1 MKRFIIIII
10 FINVLFG
17 CSSKEDAETKQY
29 IFYSSPSFY
38 RGFKIELDNT
48 TKKVSVIIPYE
59 YSLADSISPKT
70 WKFIDSTDLASIKKF
85 LPKESKF
92 ETKPTELQFEELK
105 NELQKLSK
113 IESDKMRPE
122 DGISI
127 CVETKSFKN
136 KISKSI
142 FYSSN
147 ELTERGKSITNIYNI
162 TSSVFNE
169 NTKVE
174 DAIENSQRYF
184 NGPILVVK
192 STNPLYVKFLDDDCD
207 KLEYEIG
214 KLPFSKTIFVDL
226 TNFHKNKDEC
236 LEKTIRKKYSK
247 IKWILKANENYGFA
261 E

>member
-1 MKRFIIIII
+1 MKRFIILIVL
-10 FINVLFG
+10 FNVIFG
-17 CSSKEDAETKQY
+17 CSSNENSDTQQY
-29 IFYSSPSFY
+29 IFYSYPSFY
-38 RGFKIELDNT
+38 YGFKIELDNNA
-48 TKKVSVIIPYE
+48 KKVSVLIPYE

-92 ETKPTELQFEELK
+92 ETKPTALQFENLK

-113 IESDKMRPE
+113 VESHKMPPE
-122 DGISI
+122 DGIAI
-127 CVETKSFKN
+127 FLETKSIKN
-136 KISKSI
+136 KISKSK
-142 FYSSN
+142 FYSPHETSQ
-147 ELTERGKSITNIYNI
+147 LGRTITNIYNI
-162 TSSVFNE
+162 TSSIYKD
-169 NTKVE
+169 NTKIE

-184 NGPILVVK
+184 NAPTLVVK

-207 KLEYEIG
+207 ILENEIG

-226 TNFHKNKDEC
+226 TNFHKDKDKC
-236 LEKTIRKKYSK
+236 LEKIIRKKYSK

>member
-10 FINVLFG
+10 SINLLFG
-17 CSSKEDAETKQY
+17 CSSKEDTEAKQF
-29 IFYSSPSFY
+29 IFYSYPSFY
-38 RGFKIELDNT
+38 SGLKIELDNS
-48 TKKVSVIIPYE
+48 TKKVTVLIPYE
-59 YSLADSISPKT
+59 YSLANSISPKT

-105 NELQKLSK
+105 NALQKLSK
-113 IESDKMRPE
+113 IESHKMPPE
-122 DGISI
+122 DGITI
-127 CVETKSFKN
+127 CLETKSAAN
-136 KISKSI
+136 KISKKI
-142 FYSSN
+142 FYSPN
-147 ELTERGKSITNIYNI
+147 EITELGKIITNIYNI
-162 TSSVFNE
+162 TLSIYNE

-174 DAIENSQRYF
+174 NAIENSQRYF
-184 NGPILVVK
+184 NNPILVVK

-207 KLEYEIG
+207 KLEYEID

-226 TNFHKNKDEC
+226 TNFHKNKNEC

-247 IKWILKANENYGFA
+247 IKWILKANENYDFI

>member
-17 CSSKEDAETKQY
+17 CSSKEDSEAKRF
-29 IFYSSPSFY
+29 IFYSYPSFY
-38 RGFKIELDNT
+38 SGLKVELNNN
-48 TKKVSVIIPYE
+48 TKKVTVSIPYE

-70 WKFIDSTDLASIKKF
+70 WKFIDSTDLASIQKF

-113 IESDKMRPE
+113 IESDKMSPE
-122 DGISI
+122 DGITI
-127 CVETKSFKN
+127 CLETKSVKN
-136 KISKSI
+136 KISKNI
-142 FYSSN
+142 FYSPN
-147 ELTERGKSITNIYNI
+147 ELTELGKTITNIYSI
-162 TSSVFNE
+162 TSDIYYE

-184 NGPILVVK
+184 NDPILVVK
-192 STNPLYVKFLDDDCD
+192 SANPLYVKFLDDDCD

-226 TNFHKNKDEC
+226 TNFHKDKDEC
-236 LEKTIRKKYSK
+236 LEKIIRKKYSK